1 MFLFT
6 NKSDLRKCI
15 KYEKKLLF
23 SGIDRKGI
31 VKYVITNNHL
41 VEISKYQKF
50 LRKENYEIIK
60 VFVYRY
66 ICLKYT
72 KLF

>member
-1 MFLFT
+1 MEQLLLRIKVDFRVKQEYLEK
-6 NKSDLRKCI
+6 NDL
-15 KYEKKLLF
+15 
-23 SGIDRKGI
+23 
-31 VKYVITNNHL
+31 V
-41 VEISKYQKF
+41 SKFETVMSF

>member
-1 MFLFT
+1 MEQLLLRIKVDFRVKQEYLEK
-6 NKSDLRKCI
+6 NDL
-15 KYEKKLLF
+15 
-23 SGIDRKGI
+23 
-31 VKYVITNNHL
+31 V
-41 VEISKYQKF
+41 SKFETVMSF

-60 VFVYRY
+60 VFVYWY